1 MFHEKNDAYQV
12 DAIGMEYLDGLYSY
26 ALVLSRDQADA
37 EDLVQE
43 TYVRAVRTMGG
54 LRADSK
60 IKSCFFTILRNI
72 WLNQL
77 HRRRTAREIVDLD
90 IISES
95 NLEPAAGDSTD
106 PHTLSV
112 RHSVTAHVRE
122 AIDKLPSEFREI
134 VFLREYEDL
143 SYQEISTI
151 LDCPADTLMSRL
163 ARARSRLR
171 ILLAPT

>member
-1 MFHEKNDAYQV
+1 MQNTKDTALLTY
-12 DAIGMEYLDGLYSY
+12 MDGLFGYAMILTHSY
-26 ALVLSRDQADA
+26 TSAT
-37 EDLVQE
+37 DLVQE
-43 TYVRAVRTMGG
+43 TY
-54 LRADSK
+54 LRAFDAKKHPRKPGEVKGWLFS
-60 IKSCFFTILRNI
+60 ILRNI

-77 HRRRTAREIVDLD
+77 HRRRTAREIVDLS

-171 ILLAPT
+171 ILLAAT